1 LEIRYVHT
9 FPPTTHNHTVTRVSS
24 LVLILLASALLLAAC
39 SPSTMAKDPAQ
50 PYAGL
55 QGRPIK
61 ALAPDRVADLLAGRG
76 ASYAL
81 AAELNSY
88 PGPRHVLDLASE
100 LALAPEQRRAAEEAY
115 AAMLAEAAPL
125 GRQLVDREA
134 ALDRAFADRSVTP
147 EGLASLTAEIAA
159 LDGALR
165 AVHLRTH
172 LVMRETL
179 TPTQVAQYERLR
191 GYAGDAKS
199 PAASHGGH

>member
-1 LEIRYVHT
+1 MNAAPRMAHN
-9 FPPTTHNHTVTRVSS
+9 PTRASRPILT
-24 LVLILLASALLLAAC
+24 LLAAALLLSACGPAPAAR
-39 SPSTMAKDPAQ
+39 DPAQ

-55 QGRPIK
+55 EARPIK

-88 PGPRHVLDLASE
+88 PGPRHVLDLAPQ
-100 LALAPEQRRAAEEAY
+100 LALTPEQRRTTEEAY

-147 EGLASLTAEIAA
+147 ETLTALTAEIAA

-165 AVHLRTH
+165 AVHLRAH
-172 LVMRETL
+172 LTMRATL
-179 TPTQVAQYERLR
+179 TPTQVERYDTLR
-191 GYAGDAKS
+191 GYAGTAT
-199 PAASHGGH
+199 PRQTGHTGH